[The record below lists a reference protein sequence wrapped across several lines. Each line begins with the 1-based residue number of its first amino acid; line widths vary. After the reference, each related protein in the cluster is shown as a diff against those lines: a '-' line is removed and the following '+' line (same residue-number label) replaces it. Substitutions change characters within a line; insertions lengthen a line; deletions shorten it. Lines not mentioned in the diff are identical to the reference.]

1 MDIND
6 WRAKIDEIDRELVRL
21 LNERARCVMEI
32 GRIKRDNKLP
42 IQEPHREQQVLRN
55 ALVTNRGPLSSQAM
69 ERVFERIV
77 EEGRALQRE
86 LFESAEPKSPTGS
99 QQPPKA
105 GS

>member
-1 MDIND
+1 MDITD
-6 WRAKIDEIDRELVRL
+6 WREKIDEIDRDLVRL

-42 IQEPHREQQVLRN
+42 IEEPHREQQVLRN

-69 ERVFERIV
+69 ERVFAQIV
-77 EEGRALQRE
+77 EEGRQLQRE
-86 LFESAEPKSPTGS
+86 LIEAGEPKSPTGG
-99 QQPPKA
+99 QLPPQT